1 MRGANHRRAF
11 VDTKMQEVTRRRFTV
26 HDYHRMG
33 EAGILHEDDR
43 VELIEGEIVEM
54 AAIGTRHFT
63 CVNGLTRL
71 LVREAGDA
79 AIVSVQNPVRLD
91 EHTEP
96 QPDLTVLRVRDYRE
110 SLPTPE
116 DVLLLI
122 EVSDTTLAYD
132 RGVKLP
138 LYARAGIREV
148 WIVDLPGEVI
158 ERHTDPSVDG
168 YRSSERARRREEIK
182 SAALPELAFRVE
194 AVLG

>member
-1 MRGANHRRAF
+1 ME
-11 VDTKMQEVTRRRFTV
+11 TKSQEVTRRRFTV
-26 HDYHRMG
+26 HEYHRMG

-63 CVNGLTRL
+63 CVNVLNRL
-71 LVREAGDA
+71 LVRSVGDA

-91 EHTEP
+91 ERTEP
-96 QPDLTVLRVRDYRE
+96 QPDLAVLRVRDYRE
-110 SLPTPE
+110 SLPMPE

-122 EVSDTTLAYD
+122 EVSDTTLRYD

-138 LYARAGIREV
+138 LYARAGILEV
-148 WIVDLPGEVI
+148 WIVDLAGEVI
-158 ERHTDPSVDG
+158 ERHTDPSGDT
-168 YRSSERARRREEIK
+168 YRGSKQARRGEKIE
-182 SAALPELAFRVE
+182 SAALPELTLGVD